1 MCFKLHWEEIMGDF
15 RVIILVVILVILAI
29 ILIYSMMM
37 VSKKKQYFAKIDEL
51 DYRKHEISN
60 KTVPFELA
68 KLKSTKKSERIVSL
82 VSQWEKRWTQLEGEF
97 VLITEKIIYSEE
109 LIEKRSFDEAMTQ
122 LDAVEAHLDKVDQS
136 VEALLEEIRSLK
148 RSEERSRSN
157 IVGLKDQL
165 EQKKKEY
172 EARQAEFLPL
182 QVEVK
187 LLFVEIEQAFLSFN
201 DYMEECN
208 YDEADE
214 TINQIKESLNVLTLT
229 FERLPLY
236 EDTVNK
242 SLMPLVKEVLKSY
255 HTLSATGVYLEH
267 LEIEPTIEKYK
278 EQLLTFTELLK
289 TFDFKLIESL
299 LLEIE
304 TNSKQMISFMKH
316 ELELKETLHKK
327 VYATEEKLEKIKRVA
342 EHLDKRYENI
352 KANYTLLEEEESQF
366 NFILSEIQIL
376 QNEMGYCMTRFK
388 EKQTPSSALHQE
400 LETLTLQLE
409 EIETQLQTLE
419 QDIEYL
425 YAGEKKCR
433 KEALRLL
440 DVLNR
445 AKAYHDLARYTVY
458 PRQLNQ
464 QLLDATHQMMSLLE
478 ALDQIPVNMLEIEK
492 RLESAQEFIQT
503 ISEAVEQKVQ
513 QLKLSEA
520 LIVYGHRYIAREGM
534 YVVDLTIAEDQ
545 FKQGNYETVIDSMK
559 RILSSVEG
567 HDFNFK
573 FNELKQTLDCYL
585 L

>member
-1 MCFKLHWEEIMGDF
+1 
-15 RVIILVVILVILAI
+15 
-29 ILIYSMMM
+29 
-37 VSKKKQYFAKIDEL
+37 
-51 DYRKHEISN
+51 
-60 KTVPFELA
+60 
-68 KLKSTKKSERIVSL
+68 
-82 VSQWEKRWTQLEGEF
+82 
-97 VLITEKIIYSEE
+97 
-109 LIEKRSFDEAMTQ
+109 
-122 LDAVEAHLDKVDQS
+122 
-136 VEALLEEIRSLK
+136 
-148 RSEERSRSN
+148 
-157 IVGLKDQL
+157 
-165 EQKKKEY
+165 
-172 EARQAEFLPL
+172 
-182 QVEVK
+182 
-187 LLFVEIEQAFLSFN
+187 
-201 DYMEECN
+201 
-208 YDEADE
+208 
-214 TINQIKESLNVLTLT
+214 
-229 FERLPLY
+229 
-236 EDTVNK
+236 
-242 SLMPLVKEVLKSY
+242 
-255 HTLSATGVYLEH
+255 
-267 LEIEPTIEKYK
+267 
-278 EQLLTFTELLK
+278 
-289 TFDFKLIESL
+289 
-299 LLEIE
+299 
-304 TNSKQMISFMKH
+304 
-316 ELELKETLHKK
+316 
-327 VYATEEKLEKIKRVA
+327 
-342 EHLDKRYENI
+342 
-352 KANYTLLEEEESQF
+352 
-366 NFILSEIQIL
+366 
-376 QNEMGYCMTRFK
+376 MGYCMTRFK